1 MKFVSVL
8 NLTAT
13 DPRQANESENT
24 DDATVFVSLSN
35 ELKQEQIMEVNTS
48 PVERESLNYKS
59 G

>member
-1 MKFVSVL
+1 MKFASVL

-35 ELKQEQIMEVNTS
+35 ELKQEQIMDVNTS
-48 PVERESLNYKS
+48 PVERESLNY
-59 G
+59 

>member
-24 DDATVFVSLSN
+24 NDANVFVSLSN

-48 PVERESLNYKS
+48 AEKRESLNC
-59 G
+59 